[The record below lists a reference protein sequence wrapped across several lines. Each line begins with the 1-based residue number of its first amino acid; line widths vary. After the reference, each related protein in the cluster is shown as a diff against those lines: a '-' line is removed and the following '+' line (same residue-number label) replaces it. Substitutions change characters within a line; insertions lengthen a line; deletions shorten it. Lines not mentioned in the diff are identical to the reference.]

1 MYFLKMYFIKYVV
14 IIWTGSDLALM
25 NTDVILCFQEVTMW
39 NAQVCEDLVKHCTA
53 TSMVACI
60 FPTCILIKA
69 QDQAK
74 QSLKIEQMK

>member
-1 MYFLKMYFIKYVV
+1 MYFIKYVV

-25 NTDVILCFQEVTMW
+25 DTDVILCFQEVTMW
-39 NAQVCEDLVKHCTA
+39 NAQEVCEDLVKHCTA